1 RASLYGSEAIGG
13 VINIITIARADE
25 EGTKLS
31 AGLGSLDYQELSV
44 ASGIKVTESGQL
56 NIALGSES
64 DDGYNVRP
72 VPGVN
77 DGDRH
82 GFDTKNG
89 LLGYVHNFNDQWS
102 AFGNL
107 R

>member
-1 RASLYGSEAIGG
+1 EYVRGARASLYGSEAIGG

-82 GFDTKNG
+82 GFD
-89 LLGYVHNFNDQWS
+89 
-102 AFGNL
+102 
-107 R
+107 